1 MKGRIV
7 PVLLGLVLTLSFSG
21 SVFFTVQKFNEIK
34 NQYKSIEPNLDNYST
49 AEILFLAFERTRTSV
64 YQTEK
69 PDNFETKKSV
79 FDSKVRILKN
89 KSLRINSFYY
99 EPDFLSALELLEK
112 QSAELSRLN
121 EETTASKRK
130 DVLLQQMNKI
140 QPTLINLQE
149 IIYRIQIRNFNTIK
163 SLIMDNSSY
172 TELAALFCIVL
183 LFTLIILLWVHITRL
198 NSAIRGKNIF
208 ISAIYHELSG
218 SIQKIQLSSDMV
230 DVRGDVLNSEKYLAK
245 ITFHSNK
252 LYHQTKEILE
262 FSKIEIGNVGLNNV
276 SFYIE
281 EVLNAGLSLYN
292 ESNANKIECNVY
304 PQNVLINADKQKIIS
319 IIHNIIDNANKN
331 THYGLIQVRLRVT
344 NSHLFLRVRDTGCGF
359 DSKKLNLLF
368 RPFNQGVESETRQGL
383 GLGLSIVKSYLKTMK
398 GSISARSAINEGST
412 FMIRVPVTIIN
423 KES

>member
-1 MKGRIV
+1 MRRRII
-7 PVLLGLVLTLSFSG
+7 PVLLGLVLTLFFSG

-64 YQTEK
+64 YQTES
-69 PDNFETKKSV
+69 PDNFMVKKSV

-112 QSAELSRLN
+112 QSAELSRLS
-121 EETTASKRK
+121 ESADPAERK
-130 DVLLQQMNKI
+130 EVLLDQMNKI

-149 IIYRIQIRNFNTIK
+149 IIYKIQIRNFNTIK
-163 SLIMDNSSY
+163 SLILDNSSY
-172 TELAALFCIVL
+172 TELAALLSIVL

-218 SIQKIQLSSDMV
+218 SIQKIQLSSDMI
-230 DVRGDVLNSEKYLAK
+230 DVRGDILNSEKYLAK
-245 ITFHSNK
+245 ITYHSNK
-252 LYHQTKEILE
+252 LYQQTKEILE
-262 FSKIEIGNVGLNNV
+262 FSKIEIGNVGITNQ

-281 EVLNAGLSLYN
+281 DVLNAGLSLFN
-292 ESNANKIECNVY
+292 ESNANKIECSVY
-304 PQNVLINADKQKIIS
+304 PENLLVNADMHKIIS

-331 THYGLIQVRLRVT
+331 TQNGVIKVRLRVT
-344 NSHLFLRVRDTGCGF
+344 DSVLFFRVSDTGCGF
-359 DSKKLNLLF
+359 DTKKLSLLF
-368 RPFNQGVESETRQGL
+368 KPFNQGMERETRQGL

-398 GSISARSAINEGST
+398 GSVTAHSEIGKGSV
-412 FMIRVPVTIIN
+412 FMIRIPVNIVN
-423 KES
+423 

>member
-64 YQTEK
+64 YQTET

-130 DVLLQQMNKI
+130 DVLLQQMNKM

-163 SLIMDNSSY
+163 SLIIDNSSY

-292 ESNANKIECNVY
+292 ENNANKIECNVY

-331 THYGLIQVRLRVT
+331 THFGLIQVRLRVT

>member
-1 MKGRIV
+1 MKGKIV

-112 QSAELSRLN
+112 QSAELSKLN
-121 EETTASKRK
+121 EATTASERK
-130 DVLLQQMNKI
+130 DVLLQQMNKM

-163 SLIMDNSSY
+163 SLIVDNSSY
-172 TELAALFCIVL
+172 TELAALSSIVL
-183 LFTLIILLWVHITRL
+183 LFTLIILLWVHIARL
-198 NSAIRGKNIF
+198 NSAIKGKNIF

-218 SIQKIQLSSDMV
+218 SIQKIQLSSDMI
-230 DVRGDVLNSEKYLAK
+230 DVRGDILNSEKYLAK

-276 SFYIE
+276 SFYTE
-281 EVLNAGLSLYN
+281 DVLNSGLSLYN
-292 ESNANKIECNVY
+292 ESNANKIECSVY

-331 THYGLIQVRLRVT
+331 THSGLIKVRLRVT

-398 GSISARSAINEGST
+398 GSISARLAINEGST
-412 FMIRVPVTIIN
+412 FMIRVPVTIIK

>member
-1 MKGRIV
+1 MRRRII
-7 PVLLGLVLTLSFSG
+7 PVLLGLVLTLFFSG

-64 YQTEK
+64 YQTES
-69 PDNFETKKSV
+69 PDNFMVKKSV

-112 QSAELSRLN
+112 QSADLSRLS
-121 EETTASKRK
+121 ESADPAERK
-130 DVLLQQMNKI
+130 QVLLDQMNKM

-149 IIYRIQIRNFNTIK
+149 IIYKIQIRNFNTIK
-163 SLIMDNSSY
+163 SLILDNSSY
-172 TELAALFCIVL
+172 TELAALLSIVL

-218 SIQKIQLSSDMV
+218 SIQKIQLSSDMI
-230 DVRGDVLNSEKYLAK
+230 DVRGDILNSEKYLAK
-245 ITFHSNK
+245 ITYHSNK
-252 LYHQTKEILE
+252 LYQQTKEILE
-262 FSKIEIGNVGLNNV
+262 FSKIEIGNVGITNQ

-281 EVLNAGLSLYN
+281 DVLNAGLSLFN
-292 ESNANKIECNVY
+292 ESNSNEIECSVY
-304 PQNVLINADKQKIIS
+304 PKNLRVNADMHKIIS

-331 THYGLIQVRLRVT
+331 TQNGVIKVRLRVT
-344 NSHLFLRVRDTGCGF
+344 GSVLFFRVSDTGCGF
-359 DSKKLNLLF
+359 DTKKLSLLF
-368 RPFNQGVESETRQGL
+368 KPFNQGMERETRQGL

-398 GSISARSAINEGST
+398 GSVTAHSEIGKGSV
-412 FMIRVPVTIIN
+412 FMIRIPVNIVN
-423 KES
+423 